1 MNRNFY
7 NASDFEIKILQRV
20 RFSIKMSSDVEE
32 KYFFEKH
39 DFEENHIFKKHD
51 FEEKFIF
58 KKYVF
63 GEKKNIFEKQI
74 LEKVLNKKNHVL
86 IQFTP

>member
-1 MNRNFY
+1 MKDFTTRQILKKKIFTTRQILNRNFY
-7 NASDFEIKILQRV
+7 NASDFEIKFLQRV

-51 FEEKFIF
+51 FEENFIF

-63 GEKKNIFEKQI
+63 GEKKHF
-74 LEKVLNKKNHVL
+74 
-86 IQFTP
+86 